1 MMYRGRGDRDEQRG
15 GNKRRMRIVSKEGK
29 QEEGGCA
36 RREGEVLDW
45 PQVSHSDLY
54 LL

>member
-1 MMYRGRGDRDEQRG
+1 
-15 GNKRRMRIVSKEGK
+15 MRIVSKEEEK

-36 RREGEVLDW
+36 RREAEVLDW